1 MTKNLARFRGPL
13 FLFGSVL
20 AVTALLFLPASGCKQ
35 SGHTSDPHLRQIDEM
50 LDSQLPA
57 GTPKSRVMIYLNSQ
71 GFAVE
76 NSNDPHSIVAT
87 VRHIDTETLQPVI
100 ASVTFHFD
108 AEDKLKTYELVAR

>member
-1 MTKNLARFRGPL
+1 MNRNLKQFRRPL
-13 FLFGSVL
+13 FLFGSILTVL
-20 AVTALLFLPASGCKQ
+20 GLLFLAPSGCKQ

-57 GTPKSRVMIYLNSQ
+57 GTPKSRVIVYLNSQ

-76 NSNDPHSIVAT
+76 NGSDPHAIVAT
-87 VRHIDTETLQPVI
+87 VRHIDTETLQPVN

-108 AEDKLKTYELVAR
+108 SEDKLKTYELAPR